1 MTTNSTRARSD
12 PVVTISSVRAN
23 DDRLAVKT
31 RAQVELVEL
40 LAKLVLHNLDL
51 DAANDDNERTQRQ
64 SACSEFG
71 DATNPRQLAGR
82 ADCADWSPA
91 TSDVR

>member
-1 MTTNSTRARSD
+1 MKKNSVNAPPAT
-12 PVVTISSVRAN
+12 VVTINAVYAN
-23 DDRLAVKT
+23 DRLAITSRV
-31 RAQVELVEL
+31 QVELIEL
-40 LAKLVLHNLDL
+40 LARLVLHNLEL
-51 DAANDDNERTQRQ
+51 DAANCDNGLTQRQ